1 VETPIPVNEP
11 TPSASRPGPLGAA
24 DPPGPAGIERL
35 WREHA
40 PAVFRAAH
48 RITGNAADAEDVVQT
63 VYLRLARRNGPELFE
78 AAGGYL
84 HRSAVN
90 AALDVVRSRQRAGWV
105 PLEDSGGAEPAS
117 TAADPEAD
125 QRRRDLRRQLR
136 LALSRLSPRAAEMFA
151 LRYFEGLGNSEIAAL
166 LGVSQG
172 VVAVLLHRT
181 RARLRKELLALNTLN
196 GEAS

>member
-1 VETPIPVNEP
+1 MPNEVVA
-11 TPSASRPGPLGAA
+11 TQGAGVSDDFA
-24 DPPGPAGIERL
+24 EYVAARGPAMLRL
-35 WREHA
+35 A
-40 PAVFRAAH
+40 YVL
-48 RITGNAADAEDVVQT
+48 TGNAADAEDVVQI
-63 VYLRLARRNGPELFE
+63 VYLRLARRSGPELDE
-78 AAGGYL
+78 GAGGYL

-105 PLEDSGGAEPAS
+105 PLEDAGGAEPAS
-117 TAADPEAD
+117 AAADPEAD

-151 LRYFEGLGNSEIAAL
+151 LRYFEGFGNNEIAEL

-181 RARLRKELLALNTLN
+181 RARLRKELRALSTLN